1 MPNSRAAGYG
11 VVSRHLWLLL
21 WESSSLL
28 DSCIYLKVFLCWV
41 QIYHLDPKRECWGLL
56 GKEQEATTEIL
67 WPKGILKEPHD
78 VAEESGAKG
87 GGGGGEG
94 ECCEPW
100 KWRGEG
106 LLHVVWGSYPTWPF
120 HYDHH
125 PPTSLCAQPFFCCL
139 KDNFPQP
146 HSPCMLEPGRQHRVA
161 ALHFFQMVTWS
172 PLLMTAPVSC
182 IAGCAYLQVSPDA
195 LSILAPGSRAC
206 LVLSPCRSSRVTPGT
221 GGVTLSCSIL
231 APPCF
236 FLSVLAG
243 HCLDRSPC
251 RIWNYKPWSSFLQ
264 RWTSIFSTSCFPLDL
279 LCDSISTFG
288 AFKVFLFLSKP
299 ESLLA

>member
-1 MPNSRAAGYG
+1 MPNSRATGYG

-28 DSCIYLKVFLCWV
+28 DSCIYLKVFLCRV

-87 GGGGGEG
+87 GGGGEEG
-94 ECCEPW
+94 ECCEPR

-120 HYDHH
+120 HYDHR

-139 KDNFPQP
+139 KDNFHMTSQ
-146 HSPCMLEPGRQHRVA
+146 S
-161 ALHFFQMVTWS
+161 LHVEARK
-172 PLLMTAPVSC
+172 TAP
-182 IAGCAYLQVSPDA
+182 
-195 LSILAPGSRAC
+195 
-206 LVLSPCRSSRVTPGT
+206 CR
-221 GGVTLSCSIL
+221 C
-231 APPCF
+231 
-236 FLSVLAG
+236 
-243 HCLDRSPC
+243 
-251 RIWNYKPWSSFLQ
+251 SSFFSDGDLIT
-264 RWTSIFSTSCFPLDL
+264 TSYDSTS
-279 LCDSISTFG
+279 
-288 AFKVFLFLSKP
+288 
-299 ESLLA
+299 